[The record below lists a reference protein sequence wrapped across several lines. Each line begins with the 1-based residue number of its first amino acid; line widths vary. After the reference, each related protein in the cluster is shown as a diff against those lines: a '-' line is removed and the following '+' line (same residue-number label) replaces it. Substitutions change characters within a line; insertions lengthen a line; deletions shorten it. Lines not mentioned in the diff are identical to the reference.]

1 MDRLDFEHDLEMGYF
16 ADYISP
22 INDALKEMSKKAFS
36 ECLND
41 RFLAEALVED
51 GVYIDF
57 NEYRKSVYKDKVFVV
72 DTLSGISFWLMKDG
86 VYVDTVKSLITAS
99 EHSIQEAFIF
109 KSNILVAL
117 GEYQRISSSGINT
130 NKGTML
136 RSQFLLDAP
145 IVDFTVENR
154 QELMRTIDF
163 VTKICN
169 KSNYITKIWYRG
181 QNREYS
187 VKRNQMVNDYLGF
200 HKSYSCMPSLKP
212 SLGRIAENHEKFEKA
227 KYDSYL
233 WEYAFHLWIISNY
246 KYFQKICPKEYQ
258 EIMSLSKNLLD
269 IESYLIKMGRQGISY
284 EEDDIY
290 SLLRGHI
297 PQVRRYAMPLIMQQY
312 GLPTN
317 VLDITD
323 DIDVALF
330 FTHSRLN
337 STTNKY
343 EIIKPTDERIIYVLG
358 EVRNNSTINRSS
370 EFFNV
375 PVEWECPMPK
385 RIINQ
390 NCGLLFGADWYNV
403 NTYGYRIVAKIYL
416 QSDDLVSLKTVD
428 DMFPNEKEDEFYG
441 FLKSVYPQLSGL
453 YG

>member
-1 MDRLDFEHDLEMGYF
+1 MSRAEFDFYHKIGYF

-22 INDALKEMSKKAFS
+22 INEDLKELSKKTFS

-41 RFLAEALVED
+41 SFLAEALVED

-57 NEYRKSVYKDKVFVV
+57 NEYRKSVYKDKVFAV
-72 DTLSGISFWLMKDG
+72 DTLSGLSFWLMKDE
-86 VYVDTVKSLITAS
+86 VYIDTVKSLITAS
-99 EHSIQEAFIF
+99 EHSVQEAFIF
-109 KSNILVAL
+109 KRDILRAL
-117 GEYQRISSSGINT
+117 GEYQRNDSSDIYKNM
-130 NKGTML
+130 GTMP
-136 RSQFLLDAP
+136 RSQFMLDTP

-154 QELMRTIDF
+154 QELMKTIEL

-169 KSNYITKIWYRG
+169 KSNYINKVWYRG
-181 QNREYS
+181 QNKEYF
-187 VKRNQMVNDYLGF
+187 VKRNQVVNDYLGF

-212 SLGRIAENHEKFEKA
+212 SLGRLAENHEKFEQA
-227 KYDSYL
+227 KFDSYM
-233 WEYAFHLWIISNY
+233 WEYAFHLWVISNY
-246 KYFQKICPKEYQ
+246 KYFQKICPEEYQ
-258 EIMSLSKNLLD
+258 EIMSLSKNLPD
-269 IESYLIKMGRQGISY
+269 IESYLIKMGLQGISY

-323 DIDVALF
+323 DIEVALF
-330 FTHSRLN
+330 FTHSHLN

-343 EIIKPTDERIIYVLG
+343 EMSKPTDERVIYVLG
-358 EVRNNSTINRSS
+358 EVKNNATINRSS
-370 EFFNV
+370 EFFTV

-390 NCGLLFGADWYNV
+390 KCGLLFGADWCNV
-403 NTYGYRIVAKIYL
+403 NTYGYRIVARIYL
-416 QSDDLVSLKTVD
+416 PDDDLVSLKTVD
-428 DMFPNEKEDEFYG
+428 EMFPGEKEDEFYG
-441 FLKSVYPQLSGL
+441 FLKSVHPQLSGL